1 MLVRSS
7 FQAQKPAAV
16 PIKLAINEILKVL
29 MSTPSALYT
38 RKTAGWFHRIC
49 PVSVSQA
56 YLLLSCPSNRIG
68 LTIASS
74 IPNEVPMRFRRLLPA
89 FFLLFALASFAQS
102 APSEKAVGFSIDNI
116 DKTLDPCAD
125 FYQYACGNWL
135 KNTEIPADQSS
146 WVSFTE
152 LDERN
157 LVTLK
162 DILEKA
168 STGGSNRSAVEQK
181 IGDFYGAC
189 MDENAANGKGLAPL
203 QPELDRIAA
212 VKDKA
217 ALIDAIARVH
227 LIGPSPLF
235 NFYSAPDLHNANSVI
250 AYIDQGGLSLPD
262 RDYYIKDDARMT
274 EMRKHLVEY
283 ITQVFTLEGQ
293 SAQQAGDSAQTVL
306 RIETALAKAS
316 MDRTMRRDPKNR
328 DHKMTRDAAL
338 ALAPNFYLDRYFTD
352 VAAPSFSELNVPN
365 PEFFKQVNTVLDTES
380 LDSLKTYVSWHMLRG
395 AAPWLSQP
403 FVDANFKMRQAL
415 TGQKEIQARWKRC
428 VGLTDNSLGE
438 ALGQKYV
445 ELTFGADG
453 KQRMLKMVDALEKSL
468 DQDIQGLSWM
478 SGDTKK
484 QAKAKLQA
492 IRNKIGYPDVWR
504 DYSSVQI
511 ASGDLLGNLQRAN
524 EFESKR
530 QIAKIGKPLDRK
542 EWGMTPPTV
551 NAYYSGSYN
560 EIVFPAGIL
569 QPPFFD
575 KKMDD
580 AVNFGGI
587 GLVIG
592 HELTHGFDDQG
603 RKFDPEG
610 NLRDWWTADDGKE
623 FEKRVSCVADEYS
636 NFVAVDDLK
645 LNGRLTLGE
654 NTADNGGARIA
665 YNALEELIAADRTGK
680 EGQKIDGYTPE
691 QRFFLGFA
699 RVWCQKQRPEFARV
713 QVTTNPHSPGKY
725 RVNGVVQN
733 MTEFQKAWGCKAG
746 QPMVAQNACRVW

>member
-1 MLVRSS
+1 MNERDFAHQEGLITPTLVRLNP
-7 FQAQKPAAV
+7 QAY
-16 PIKLAINEILKVL
+16 N
-29 MSTPSALYT
+29 
-38 RKTAGWFHRIC
+38 
-49 PVSVSQA
+49 SVSIPIEVTMR
-56 YLLLSCPSNRIG
+56 SC
-68 LTIASS
+68 
-74 IPNEVPMRFRRLLPA
+74 RLLPA
-89 FFLLFALASFAQS
+89 IFLLFASASFGQS
-102 APSEKAVGFSIDNI
+102 AASEKAAGFSVDNI
-116 DKTLDPCAD
+116 DKTLDPCVD

-135 KNTEIPADQSS
+135 KTTEIPADRSS

-168 STGGSNRSAVEQK
+168 SSGGSSRSAVEQK

-189 MDENAANGKGLAPL
+189 MDEKTANQKGLAPL

-217 ALIDAIARVH
+217 GLIDAIARVH
-227 LIGPSPLF
+227 MIGPNPLF
-235 NFYSAPDLHNANSVI
+235 NFYSGSDMHNANQVI

-283 ITQVFTLEGQ
+283 VTETFTLAGR
-293 SAQQAGDSAQTVL
+293 SPQQAGEAAQTVL

-316 MDRTMRRDPKNR
+316 MDRTLRRDPKNR

-338 ALAPNFYLDRYFTD
+338 AMAPNFYLERYFVD
-352 VAAPSFSELNVPN
+352 VAAPSFSELNVSN
-365 PEFFKQVNTVLDTES
+365 PEFFKQVNAVLESES
-380 LDSLKTYVSWHMLRG
+380 LDSLKTYVSWHLLRG
-395 AAPWLSQP
+395 SSPWLSQP

-415 TGQKEIQARWKRC
+415 TGQKENQVRWKRC
-428 VGLTDNSLGE
+428 VGLTDDSLGE

-445 ELTFGADG
+445 EETFGADG

-468 DQDIQGLSWM
+468 DEDIQGLPWM
-478 SGDTKK
+478 SSETKK
-484 QAKAKLQA
+484 QAKVKLQA

-504 DYSSVQI
+504 DYSSLAVV
-511 ASGDLLGNLQRAN
+511 SGDLLGNFERAN

-530 QIAKIGKPLDRK
+530 EIVKIEKPLDRK
-542 EWGMTPPTV
+542 EWSMTPPTV
-551 NAYYSGSYN
+551 NAYYSSSMN
-560 EIVFPAGIL
+560 DINFPAGIL

-610 NLRDWWTADDGKE
+610 NLRDWWTAEDGKE

-636 NFVAVDDLK
+636 NFVVVDDLK

-665 YNALEELIAADRTGK
+665 LMALEHMIADDKTGN
-680 EGQKIDGYTPE
+680 EGKKIDGYTPE

-699 RVWCQKQRPEFARV
+699 RVWCEKRRPEYARM

-725 RVNGVVQN
+725 RVDGVVQN
-733 MTEFQKAWGCKAG
+733 MPEFQKAWGCKAG